1 MDMDKTMKSGIIKT
15 FALLVY
21 LIVCVIAT
29 AGAIQHG
36 FDAHEHIFTFAG
48 VANLAF
54 AVWTLLKVWNGK
66 KEEQV

>member
-1 MDMDKTMKSGIIKT
+1 MDKTMKSGIIKT

-48 VANLAF
+48 ALNLLF
-54 AVWTLLKVWNGK
+54 AGWTCWKIWKTKMNR
-66 KEEQV
+66 